1 MWHKN
6 YVAFQKVL
14 TCNCVL
20 ECMKNEGTFFNFE
33 WLAQRTI
40 WIVIDNHKLKSMNC
54 TTQLIEEDIVSNFYE
69 NLAVD
74 IFPLCGMCKYLSLD
88 KNLDLPTTLRRT
100 KMAWGGCVVAW
111 HS

>member
-54 TTQLIEEDIVSNFYE
+54 KISNSYKE
-69 NLAVD
+69 SAID
-74 IFPLCGMCKYLSLD
+74 IFPLYGMCKYLSLD